1 MTKDHMD
8 DHDHG
13 LSFDLQTLRRRRVI
27 GGLATLGLVG
37 AGAAIWGRNA
47 FGSEAEIS
55 GIGADGNICVG
66 ATVETQG
73 PFPADGS
80 NGVNGTTSNVLVQ
93 SGVQRADI
101 RSSFAGMQP
110 MANGI
115 ALTVTLQLVNV
126 AAACAPLAGYAV
138 YIWHCDAAGR
148 YSIYEAVEAN
158 YLRGL
163 GVTDGAGEVQFK
175 TILPGCYNGR
185 WPHIHFEVFSTVDA
199 ATAGDQSLLIS
210 QMALPGDV
218 LSAQYAADARY
229 AQSAANLALQAI
241 GVDGIFADN
250 TAAQLAAQTIII
262 AGDPATGLTGRA
274 RLGIA
279 V

>member
-13 LSFDLQTLRRRRVI
+13 LSFDLQTLRRRKVI

-47 FGSEAEIS
+47 FGGEAEIS
-55 GIGADGNICVG
+55 GIGADGNVCVG
-66 ATVETQG
+66 ATAETQG

-115 ALTVTLQLVNV
+115 ALTVTLQVVNV

-210 QMALPGDV
+210 QIALPGDA
-218 LSAQYAADARY
+218 LTAQYAADARY
-229 AQSAANLALQAI
+229 AQSAANLARQTI
-241 GVDGIFADN
+241 GDDGIFADN
-250 TAAQLAAQTIII
+250 TAAQLAAQTMTVT
-262 AGDPATGLTGRA
+262 GDPATGLTGRA